1 LRYHLE
7 REVERNVGKGMSD
20 ADARDQAR
28 RALGNLTLAAE
39 DARASAQWRP
49 FEEARQDVLFALR
62 AYRRAPTF
70 VIGVIG
76 TIGLGLG
83 LLAAAFTLFD
93 AYVLRTMPVRDPT
106 SLYETVWHSRDGQS
120 HGFTWSQFNRITKS
134 NRVFSSSF
142 AMWSTTA
149 RLRNAPAVGEL
160 VSGNYFDMLGVPPAL
175 GRILVPEDAVA
186 PGSNAVVVLSYAVW
200 KRTFGADSSVIGK
213 TIPIGD
219 MPFTIVGVARQGFT
233 GLGTV
238 PLDFWVP
245 ATMSGAFGRGYFFG
259 SQETDAFHIVGRVPR
274 GSTSDATNAA
284 LLTWLRAETAM
295 LPTRERVADVVLID
309 RGTAMPRSP
318 QVIELFAP
326 ILAAFGLVLLIACA
340 NVANLMLARGMTRQR
355 EIGIRLSLGADRRR
369 VIRQLL
375 NESLLLAIPAA
386 LCGLLVSRVALE
398 GGPHAL
404 FATLPPAY
412 VMYIRIIPLDADAL
426 IVVLMMVA
434 AVVAAVAFGLVPA
447 LQSTR
452 TSIVQASKGD
462 FDTPSRRS
470 RLSDGL
476 AVVQICLSVVLMICA
491 GVLLRTARES
501 ANADPGIK
509 GQHVVQI
516 SLPASARPA
525 GLEFIRT
532 RSDLAE
538 LASAMAP
545 PLDGSLPR
553 APVKLTGRA
562 DENAAINVVS
572 PEYFSTLGVPMLDGR
587 AFTNDEAMGR
597 VPVAIVSRSTASKFW
612 PGKSAVG
619 QLLDLSLAFDS
630 RAWLTPYTHA
640 VVIGVVGD
648 VVPGVMLAGKSVP
661 MIYYPQPVVQTTAV
675 LLARVTGD
683 PNRAQREI
691 ERGLAEIDPGGATEV
706 HTVES
711 MRQLQAY
718 PFAAAYWVASIVG
731 VIALVLTL
739 TGVYGVLSYL
749 VEQRRKELGIRSAL
763 GATQSTIMGLVLS
776 RGARLALV
784 GIVVGVLIA
793 WVLAHVLA
801 AQLIFKTN
809 DVTAYI
815 GGAALVFVACLIA
828 AYVPSR
834 RAANVDPLTALRA
847 D

>member
-1 LRYHLE
+1 
-7 REVERNVGKGMSD
+7 
-20 ADARDQAR
+20 
-28 RALGNLTLAAE
+28 
-39 DARASAQWRP
+39 
-49 FEEARQDVLFALR
+49 
-62 AYRRAPTF
+62 
-70 VIGVIG
+70 
-76 TIGLGLG
+76 
-83 LLAAAFTLFD
+83 
-93 AYVLRTMPVRDPT
+93 
-106 SLYETVWHSRDGQS
+106 
-120 HGFTWSQFNRITKS
+120 
-134 NRVFSSSF
+134 
-142 AMWSTTA
+142 
-149 RLRNAPAVGEL
+149 
-160 VSGNYFDMLGVPPAL
+160 
-175 GRILVPEDAVA
+175 
-186 PGSNAVVVLSYAVW
+186 
-200 KRTFGADSSVIGK
+200 
-213 TIPIGD
+213 
-219 MPFTIVGVARQGFT
+219 
-233 GLGTV
+233 
-238 PLDFWVP
+238 
-245 ATMSGAFGRGYFFG
+245 
-259 SQETDAFHIVGRVPR
+259 
-274 GSTSDATNAA
+274 
-284 LLTWLRAETAM
+284 
-295 LPTRERVADVVLID
+295 
-309 RGTAMPRSP
+309 
-318 QVIELFAP
+318 
-326 ILAAFGLVLLIACA
+326 
-340 NVANLMLARGMTRQR
+340 
-355 EIGIRLSLGADRRR
+355 
-369 VIRQLL
+369 
-375 NESLLLAIPAA
+375 
-386 LCGLLVSRVALE
+386 
-398 GGPHAL
+398 
-404 FATLPPAY
+404 
-412 VMYIRIIPLDADAL
+412 
-426 IVVLMMVA
+426 
-434 AVVAAVAFGLVPA
+434 
-447 LQSTR
+447 
-452 TSIVQASKGD
+452 
-462 FDTPSRRS
+462 
-470 RLSDGL
+470 
-476 AVVQICLSVVLMICA
+476 
-491 GVLLRTARES
+491 
-501 ANADPGIK
+501 DPGIK